1 MTPNVEALPS
11 AALALGFLGSCH
23 GLGWLMWLLPT
34 FQVPGEVFLPVP
46 AGVLAARP
54 ARALL
59 PESPQGESQVEVL
72 GEEALGEGG
81 WRGLRG

>member
-1 MTPNVEALPS
+1 MTPDVEGLPN
-11 AALALGFLGSCH
+11 AALALRFLGSCH
-23 GLGWLMWLLPT
+23 GLGWLTWLLPT

-72 GEEALGEGG
+72 GE
-81 WRGLRG
+81 